1 MPSLSA
7 AEKNV
12 SRGAYEIHVWGTV
25 LYIEAAS
32 SVISR
37 GEIDRAIEDVK
48 SFVIDTDEKFSTYKA
63 DSFVSRLR
71 RGEIEISDVSDDV
84 QQVWRACEVARDVSG
99 GAFDPWKVAGGFDPS
114 GYVKGWAAD
123 GVAQILRQAGCE
135 HIQVNAAGD
144 LTLRGGNLTSDGVVE
159 PWKIGVVNPDNTQE
173 VLRIFEIFDGAI
185 ATSGTYE
192 RGAHIT
198 DPFSG
203 LIAIGAR
210 SASVIGPDGGLAD
223 AMATALMV
231 TGDEGANLF
240 GQGELSQYSAW
251 CIDRHDGG
259 AWGVGPL
266 FVDEIAMQMRG

>member
-1 MPSLSA
+1 MLV
-7 AEKNV
+7 KNNV
-12 SRGAYEIHVWGTV
+12 ARGAYEIHVWGTV

-32 SVISR
+32 TTV
-37 GEIDRAIEDVK
+37 DRAAIDAAIVDVER
-48 SFVIDTDEKFSTYKA
+48 FVRDVDEKFSTYRQG
-63 DSFVSRLR
+63 SVISRLR
-71 RGEIEISDVSDDV
+71 RGEIEIGDAPGDV
-84 QQVWRACEVARDVSG
+84 QQVWRSCEVARDISG
-99 GAFDPWKVAGGFDPS
+99 GAFDPWKIAGGFDPS

-144 LTLRGGNLTSDGVVE
+144 LTLRGGNLSNDGVVE
-159 PWKIGVVNPDNTQE
+159 PWKIGVVNPENIQE

-198 DPFSG
+198 DPLSG

-210 SASVIGPDGGLAD
+210 SATVIGPDGGLSD

-231 TGDEGANLF
+231 TGDDGANLF
-240 GQGELSQYSAW
+240 GQEELAQYSAW
-251 CIDRHDGG
+251 CIDRHSSS

-266 FVDEIAMQMRG
+266 FVDEIATQSN